1 MPLQGTWLYLGK
13 FDVLGGTNATPT
25 STSNLDNLVGTV
37 SDYQDQLNFVEVSW
51 TTDRSNTAYP
61 IHNTNTTAYHNATY
75 DADGDGVS
83 TTSGFATFVHYEV
96 ELTFINED
104 RTTYTT
110 TQVFTLRQTLNGDTF
125 LTPSDDFGDPYV
137 TFAKP
142 LLSVELTRAV
152 GTSYNY
158 KMVGVRDFTPGG
170 EPPPPVVP
178 CFVAGTLIE
187 TERGPIP
194 VEDIQPGDLV
204 MTADRGLQV
213 VRWVGVR
220 AFSARAIAAAPEL
233 RPIRIAAG
241 ALGDGLP
248 QADLMVSPQHR
259 ILVRSRIAQKMF
271 GTHEVLVAAKQLLR
285 LDGIDIVDGLTRL
298 VYVHLMLDQHEV
310 IFANGAASETLHTG
324 PQALQMVSPAAL
336 KEILA
341 IFPELADPDL
351 APTSARPLIPGRQA
365 RRMAHRHLQND
376 KPLVGHI

>member
-51 TTDRSNTAYP
+51 TTDRNNTAYP
-61 IHNTNTTAYHNATY
+61 IHNTNTSAYHQATY

-104 RTTYTT
+104 RSTYTT
-110 TQVFTLRQTLNGDTF
+110 TQIFTLRQTLNGDTF

-178 CFVAGTLIE
+178 CFVAGTMID
-187 TERGPIP
+187 TATGPVA
-194 VEDIQPGDLV
+194 VEQVRPGDLV
-204 MTADRGLQV
+204 MTADRGLQA
-213 VRWVGVR
+213 VRWVGLR
-220 AFSARAIAAAPEL
+220 RFSARAIAATPEL

-241 ALGDGLP
+241 ALGEGLP
-248 QADLMVSPQHR
+248 RADLLVSPQHR
-259 ILVRSRIAQKMF
+259 VLVRSRIAQKMF
-271 GTHEVLVAAKQLLR
+271 GTIEVLVAAKQLLR
-285 LDGIDIVDGLTRL
+285 LDGIDIVNGLTDL

-310 IFANGAASETLHTG
+310 IFANGAASETLYIG
-324 PQALQMVSPAAL
+324 AEAMRMVSPTAL

-341 IFPELADPDL
+341 IFPDLADPDFAL
-351 APTSARPLIPGRQA
+351 PAARPLIPGRAA
-365 RRMAHRHLQND
+365 RRMAHRHLQNV
-376 KPLVGHI
+376 KPLIGYI